1 MEAAMEQNLEPERIA
16 SDEEA
21 VAAGATLCQN
31 EWMMFLQGLISTNQ
45 MVAEAVHAQM
55 NAIMVHREES
65 GHDHASLSAAMTRV
79 NQNLELAEI
88 MRQQLIQ
95 EAEEKTQEALAS
107 IEAAQQALEW
117 DDPDLQ
123 HAREKIKEQTEPFAR
138 GAVDALRLIHGL
150 LPGFANDLRLRKQFH
165 LLLRIVRDLV
175 MLRCLTCCRDP

>member
-65 GHDHASLSAAMTRV
+65 GEDHASLSAAMTRV

-88 MRQQLIQ
+88 MRQQIIQ

-107 IEAAQQALEW
+107 MKQRSRLLNGMTQICNMLGRRSRNRQNHLPVVQSMPCASSMVCSQ
-117 DDPDLQ
+117 DLPTIFVC
-123 HAREKIKEQTEPFAR
+123 AKSFICFF
-138 GAVDALRLIHGL
+138 GL
-150 LPGFANDLRLRKQFH
+150 SA
-165 LLLRIVRDLV
+165 I
-175 MLRCLTCCRDP
+175 